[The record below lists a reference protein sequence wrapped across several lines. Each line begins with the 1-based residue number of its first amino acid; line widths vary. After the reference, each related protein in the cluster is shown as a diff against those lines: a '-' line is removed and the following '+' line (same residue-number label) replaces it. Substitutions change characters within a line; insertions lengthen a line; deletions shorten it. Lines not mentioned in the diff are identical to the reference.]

1 MVREIV
7 YKNILGNMRDGV
19 MTIGIDGTIM
29 TFNDAAETIL
39 NLKSGDVVNKLFG
52 EVFLVAEENDEF
64 NQTILNAV
72 YESTM
77 AHNARVH
84 YKTAEKDLVLNVTT
98 SFLKS
103 PEGKEDEKGAVIVV
117 FQDITEV
124 EQLRETEVH
133 LSDELKSQ
141 HKELQTAYTDL
152 EEANTNLRVAL
163 KKVHMIRVVATA
175 FIIVLF
181 VTLGFISWKRIIPPG
196 SKPGTETRAEI
207 KDPSKMKTF
216 IVSEQRLTD
225 AIALKGSLKP
235 INVVNIT
242 SPFTGKVKEKLFQYG
257 ESVRKGQLLLK
268 MDATETETKYGEANV
283 TYIKALEK
291 MREMDK
297 WDSADEVT
305 KARRS
310 VTKSKM
316 TLDTAKSK
324 FEQSGILYKKGYIS
338 ATDFESDKQ
347 QYETSKMDYD
357 ASLQELQTALNKG
370 KGDNFRVTKIE
381 LDNAK
386 IKLQVLAQ
394 QLQKTNVI
402 APVAGTVILP
412 DTGSDKDKKG
422 KLIEV
427 GASFTEGDLLVS
439 IGDTGGFSVAAEV
452 DEMEVLKLKKGQE
465 AIITGDA
472 FSGITL
478 KGTVSHVSS
487 QASKSDASKKTPVY
501 GIIVSVEKSPPE
513 AREKLLLGMSCKV
526 QITTMDRP
534 NTIMVPIR
542 AVSIEGQGDYV
553 MMKDKKTNEIKKIKV
568 ETGITTLDSVEIIKG
583 LTKGDEI
590 LLP

>member
-1 MVREIV
+1 VVKEIV

-19 MTIGIDGTIM
+19 MTIGTDGTII
-29 TFNDAAETIL
+29 TFNNAAETIL
-39 NLKSGDVVNKLFG
+39 ELKSGDVVNRVFG
-52 EVFLVAEENDEF
+52 EVFLVAEENDKF

-72 YESTM
+72 YESAM
-77 AHNARVH
+77 AHSARVH
-84 YKTAEKDLVLNVTT
+84 YKTAEKDLILNVTT

-103 PEGKEDEKGAVIVV
+103 PEGKEGEKSAVIVV

-124 EQLRETEVH
+124 EQLRTTEAR
-133 LSDELKSQ
+133 LTDELKSQ
-141 HKELQTAYTDL
+141 HKELQAAYIDL
-152 EEANTNLRVAL
+152 EGANTNLHAAL
-163 KKVHMIRVVATA
+163 KKVHMIRIVATA
-175 FIIVLF
+175 FVIVLF
-181 VTLGFISWKRIIPPG
+181 VILGLISWKRIIPPG
-196 SKPGTETRAEI
+196 SKPATETRAEI
-207 KDPSKMKTF
+207 KDPSRMKTF

-268 MDATETETKYGEANV
+268 MDATETETKYGEADV
-283 TYIKALEK
+283 AYIKALEK

-297 WDSADEVT
+297 WDNADEVT

-316 TLDTAKSK
+316 TLDTSKSK
-324 FEQSGILYKKGYIS
+324 FEQSNILFKKGYIS
-338 ATDFESDKQ
+338 ATDLESDKQ
-347 QYETSKMDYD
+347 QYETSRMDYD
-357 ASLQELQTALNKG
+357 ASLQELQTAINKG
-370 KGDNFRVTKIE
+370 KGDNYRVTKIE
-381 LDNAK
+381 LDNART
-386 IKLQVLAQ
+386 KLHVLEL
-394 QLQKTNVI
+394 QLQKANVV
-402 APVAGTVILP
+402 APVSGTVILP
-412 DTGSDKDKKG
+412 DAGSDKDKKG

-427 GASFTEGDLLVS
+427 GMSFTEGDLLVS
-439 IGDTGGFSVAAEV
+439 IGDTGGFSVTAEV
-452 DEMEVLKLKKGQE
+452 DEMEVLKVKKGQE

-501 GIIVSVEKSPPE
+501 AIIVSVEKSPPE

-534 NTIMVPIR
+534 NTIMIPIR
-542 AVSIEGQGDYV
+542 AVSIEGQGNYV
-553 MMKDKKTNEIKKIKV
+553 MIRDKKTNEIKKTKV
-568 ETGITTLDSVEIIKG
+568 ETGITTLDSVEIVKG
-583 LTKGDEI
+583 LTKGEEI